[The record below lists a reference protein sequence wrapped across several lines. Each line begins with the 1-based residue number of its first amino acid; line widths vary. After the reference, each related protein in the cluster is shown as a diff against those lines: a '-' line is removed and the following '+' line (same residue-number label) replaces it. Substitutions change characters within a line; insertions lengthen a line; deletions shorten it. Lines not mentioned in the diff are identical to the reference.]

1 MDTTMKSFRI
11 LQPCENHPIRALQ
24 YSVTGDAILVISGN
38 SQAKMLDRDGFEK
51 LECVKG
57 DQYITD
63 MSKTKG
69 HIAQLTSGCWH
80 PFRKE
85 EFLTSAMDSTLRIW
99 ETFSSKQHRNI
110 IKTRAQGGL
119 KTIPTACSYNRD
131 GTLIA
136 AGCLDGS
143 IQMWD
148 TRKMFVNTTSCVRN
162 AHQKNSEISCVA
174 FSYVGNQLATRSCD
188 ETLKLWDLRAFK
200 QPMHIFD
207 NIATRYDT
215 TDCCF
220 SPDDTMVCTGESLVK
235 GEAAANI
242 NIWNSKTFELVNRI
256 AVTDSHIIKTV
267 WHPKLNQIFVGCGN
281 GVIKCYYD
289 DKKSMR
295 GAKLCVAKTYR
306 KKKHAEVVGVAQV
319 ITPHALPMFRQEKSR
334 SLRKKQEKDRLDPVK
349 SRRPDLPITSGQGI
363 GVINRVCFQ

>member
-1 MDTTMKSFRI
+1 
-11 LQPCENHPIRALQ
+11 
-24 YSVTGDAILVISGN
+24 
-38 SQAKMLDRDGFEK
+38 
-51 LECVKG
+51 
-57 DQYITD
+57 

-69 HIAQLTSGCWH
+69 HTSQLTAGCWH

-85 EFLTSAMDSTLRIW
+85 EFLTSAMDCTLRIW
-99 ETFSSKQHRNI
+99 DTFNSKQHRAI

-119 KTIPTACSYNRD
+119 KTIPSACSYNRD

-136 AGCLDGS
+136 AGCVDGS

-148 TRKMFVNTTSCVRN
+148 TRKMFVNTTHCVRK
-162 AHQKNSEISCVA
+162 AHQAGSEICCVA
-174 FSYVGNQLATRSCD
+174 FSHLGTQLATRSCD
-188 ETLKLWDLRAFK
+188 ESLKLWDLRAFK
-200 QPMHIFD
+200 QPLNAFP
-207 NIATRYDT
+207 NIYARYDT

-220 SPDDTMVCTGESLVK
+220 SPDDTMIVAGESLQRDQTL
-235 GEAAANI
+235 ANLCI
-242 NIWNSKTFELVNRI
+242 YNTKTFDLVDKI
-256 AVTDSHIIKTV
+256 PVSDSHIIKTV

-289 DKKSMR
+289 ERRSMR

-306 KKKHAEVVGVAQV
+306 KKRHPEVVGVAQV

-349 SRRPDLPITSGQGI
+349 SHRPDLPITSGQGMLFLDI
-363 GVINRVCFQ
+363 FFIYQCL